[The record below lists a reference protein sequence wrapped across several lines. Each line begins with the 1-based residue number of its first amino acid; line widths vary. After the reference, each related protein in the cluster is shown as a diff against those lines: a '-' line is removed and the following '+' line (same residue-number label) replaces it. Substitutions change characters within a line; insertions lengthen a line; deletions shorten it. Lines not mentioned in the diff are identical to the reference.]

1 MSKGSIEFQQVG
13 KMIDEKAQKWCD
25 LTDNFPV
32 RLCIRK
38 YSKKKLTISTKGLL
52 LRMEY
57 NYGNLIKIER
67 MRRNMKQSVLARGI
81 CSISYLS
88 KIENNQT
95 SASEEV
101 LEMIFRRLGIE
112 VPLYY
117 DFSDQVER
125 VRSEIEEILKEAILT
140 RKDKDKQ
147 KEIEKYL
154 SNPVVNQSK
163 DLYITLL
170 VTLARFDSMP
180 GRQGRYLTEIGWIES
195 QLNRETRLRYNLLK
209 SLKLL
214 NENEKEESLK
224 LVEELNEELPNSNI
238 PPWEIADMRYIMGGM
253 YYKFTDYL
261 QAIENVKLALD
272 YFQEHFYL
280 ERIVECHIIIGLAF
294 KRRRRFTEALAY
306 YHRAVKVIS
315 ATSMKDYY
323 GMLYNN
329 MGEIYS
335 SLGDQETALKYFMQ
349 SFDYKVEVKS
359 KLYSVVSLIE
369 GYTNYDNVEE
379 ILKWLSRGY
388 EIKGDRTDLEEF
400 DHHFSIYKNC
410 YELQDKV
417 ELINSLKQ
425 AVSYFETYNDYIYMQ
440 KYSLWLA
447 RELRNTGK
455 YKLATEYYE
464 KVINMM
470 SKIE

>member
-1 MSKGSIEFQQVG
+1 
-13 KMIDEKAQKWCD
+13 
-25 LTDNFPV
+25 
-32 RLCIRK
+32 
-38 YSKKKLTISTKGLL
+38 
-52 LRMEY
+52 MEY

-101 LEMIFRRLGIE
+101 LEMIFKRLGIE

-117 DFSDQVER
+117 DFSEQVEK
-125 VRSEIEEILKEAILT
+125 VRAEIKGILKDAVLT
-140 RKDKDKQ
+140 RKDQDKRI
-147 KEIEKYL
+147 EINKYL
-154 SNPVVNQSK
+154 NNPVVNQSK
-163 DLYITLL
+163 ELYITLL
-170 VTLARFDSMP
+170 MALARFEIMP
-180 GRQGRYLTEIGWIES
+180 DGKGEYFTEIGWIED
-195 QLNRETRLRYNLLK
+195 QLSREDKLRYTLIK
-209 SLKLL
+209 SIRLI
-214 NENEKEESLK
+214 NQNEKEKSLD
-224 LVEELNEELPNSNI
+224 LLEELTEQLPNSNL
-238 PPWEIADMRYIMGGM
+238 PMWEMADMRYIMGGM

-261 QAIENVKLALD
+261 QAVENVKFALD
-272 YFQEHFYL
+272 YFQEHFFL

-294 KRRRRFTEALAY
+294 KRRRRFTEALAH

-315 ATSMKDYY
+315 ATSLNNYY

-335 SLGDQETALKYFMQ
+335 SLGDQETALEYFMQ

-369 GYTNYDNVEE
+369 GYSNYNNIEE
-379 ILKWLSRGY
+379 ILNWLAKGY
-388 EIKGDRTDLEEF
+388 EIKGDRTGLEEF
-400 DHHFSIYKNC
+400 DHHFEIYNNC
-410 YELQDKV
+410 YQVPDKLK
-417 ELINSLKQ
+417 LIQSLKE
-425 AVSYFETYNDYIYMQ
+425 AVRYFEMHNDYVYMQ

-447 RELRNTGK
+447 RELRSNGK

-464 KVINMM
+464 KYIDII
-470 SKIE
+470 SQAD

>member
-1 MSKGSIEFQQVG
+1 
-13 KMIDEKAQKWCD
+13 
-25 LTDNFPV
+25 
-32 RLCIRK
+32 
-38 YSKKKLTISTKGLL
+38 
-52 LRMEY
+52 MEY

-101 LEMIFRRLGIE
+101 LEMIFKRLGIE

-117 DFSDQVER
+117 DFSEQVEK
-125 VRSEIEEILKEAILT
+125 VRAEIEEILRDAILT
-140 RKDKDKQ
+140 RKDKGKLQ
-147 KEIEKYL
+147 EVEKYL

-163 DLYITLL
+163 ELYISLL
-170 VTLARFDSMP
+170 LALARLDSMP
-180 GRQGRYLTEIGWIES
+180 GGQNTYITEIGWIEE
-195 QLNRETRLRYNLLK
+195 QLNREAGLRYTLMK
-209 SLKLL
+209 SLKLF
-214 NENEKEESLK
+214 NENEKEKSLE
-224 LVEELNEELPNSNI
+224 LLEELNEQLPHSSLPI
-238 PPWEIADMRYIMGGM
+238 WEMADMRYIMGGM

-261 QAIENVKLALD
+261 QAIENVKFALD
-272 YFQEHFYL
+272 YFQEHFFL
-280 ERIVECHIIIGLAF
+280 ERIVECHIVIGLAF
-294 KRRRRFTEALAY
+294 KRRRRFTEALAH

-315 ATSMKDYY
+315 ATTMKDYY

-335 SLGDQETALKYFMQ
+335 SLGDQEKALEYFMQ

-369 GYTNYDNVEE
+369 GYTNYNNVEE
-379 ILKWLSRGY
+379 ILNWLSKGY
-388 EIKGDRTDLEEF
+388 EIKGDRTGLEEF
-400 DHHFSIYKNC
+400 DHHFEIYKNC
-410 YELQDKV
+410 YQVPNQL
-417 ELINSLKQ
+417 ELIKSLKE
-425 AVSYFETYNDYIYMQ
+425 AVHYFEKYNDYVYMQ

-447 RELRNTGK
+447 RELRSNGK

-464 KVINMM
+464 KVIDIM
-470 SKIE
+470 SHID